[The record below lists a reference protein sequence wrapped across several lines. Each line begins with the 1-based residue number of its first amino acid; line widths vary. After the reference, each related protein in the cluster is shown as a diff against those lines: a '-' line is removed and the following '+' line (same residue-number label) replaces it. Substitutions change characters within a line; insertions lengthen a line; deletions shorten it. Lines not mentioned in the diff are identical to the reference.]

1 MGSRNLQKQMAQNQD
16 QLKGQRE
23 YIIQLLQQLT
33 AEYQML
39 ESEMKQIAEQYPGSD
54 EEFAFLEEF
63 ELLIVSISG
72 YAKQIQTI
80 GSVKQIDSTI
90 AHLHQLQVFANGT
103 IAHFHV
109 AARWHYPGMQSYLQ
123 MLDYLRLLMLEY
135 LQIQQTMQPISA

>member
-1 MGSRNLQKQMAQNQD
+1 MAQNQD

-33 AEYQML
+33 AEYRML
-39 ESEMKQIAEQYPGSD
+39 ESEMKQIAKQYPGSD
-54 EEFAFLEEF
+54 EKFAFLEEF

-72 YAKQIQTI
+72 YAKQIQAI
-80 GSVKQIDSTI
+80 GSVKHIDSAI

-103 IAHFHV
+103 IAQFY
-109 AARWHYPGMQSYLQ
+109 AEARWHYPKMQSYLQ

-135 LQIQQTMQPISA
+135 LQIQRTMQLISA

>member
-1 MGSRNLQKQMAQNQD
+1 MAQNQD

-23 YIIQLLQQLT
+23 YITQLLQQLT

-39 ESEMKQIAEQYPGSD
+39 ESEMQQIAEQYPGSD

-80 GSVKQIDSTI
+80 GRINQIDSAI
-90 AHLHQLQVFANGT
+90 AHLHQLQVFANAT
-103 IAHFHV
+103 IAQFY
-109 AARWHYPGMQSYLQ
+109 AEARWLYPKMQGYLQ
-123 MLDYLRLLMLEY
+123 MLDYLRLLILEY
-135 LQIQQTMQPISA
+135 LQIQQTMQLISA